1 MIVMN
6 RLNTENMVEALDGLA
21 EVEIARRQQ
30 VVYWQNGKGAVF
42 GTFLSPPP
50 PPPNPLPHTAPC

>member
-42 GTFLSPPP
+42 GTFLSP
-50 PPPNPLPHTAPC
+50 NPLPHTAPC